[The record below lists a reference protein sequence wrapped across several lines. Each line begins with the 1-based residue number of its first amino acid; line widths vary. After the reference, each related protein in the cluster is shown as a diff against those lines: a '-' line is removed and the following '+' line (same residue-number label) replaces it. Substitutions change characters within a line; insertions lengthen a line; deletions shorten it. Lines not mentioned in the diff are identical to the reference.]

1 MSRFYF
7 YIYRRMKNYNQFI
20 LEKISVCESVK
31 STDLKIGYVYCFPD
45 IDIKG
50 MYGLINAGFFSDCN
64 DNIAESST
72 GQINSFLYLGN
83 VDLSPFF
90 YDFSKQSFVNGS
102 FGANIESFKHYLL
115 KTSDIITVED
125 FLKSNSQFIY
135 SFLKAC
141 ENFMIRLQK
150 IITTQIFGTG
160 VTFKSKRRV
169 FKAILLV
176 KNMLER
182 VKNNEKFKEKFKE
195 YFDAIDLGLL

>member
-20 LEKISVCESVK
+20 LEKISVK

-141 ENFMIRLQK
+141 ENFVGSRCLS
-150 IITTQIFGTG
+150 QIFGTG